1 MELMHKTELDGIPSA
16 MCPFQGRLLVG
27 IQNSLRIYDL
37 GKRKLLRKCEN
48 KQIPNYIVEIN
59 TMGDRIVIS
68 DVQESVH
75 MARYIFQENK
85 IVVFTDDVKPR
96 WMSKFII
103 LDYNTIA
110 GGDKFG
116 TFFVNRVNQELID
129 DLQNDNSA
137 QRFLYEKKHLHGAA
151 HRVINALNLV
161 YKNVRI
167 SCGRLYIFS
176 A

>member
-85 IVVFTDDVKPR
+85 IVVFT
-96 WMSKFII
+96 
-103 LDYNTIA
+103 
-110 GGDKFG
+110 
-116 TFFVNRVNQELID
+116 
-129 DLQNDNSA
+129 
-137 QRFLYEKKHLHGAA
+137 
-151 HRVINALNLV
+151 
-161 YKNVRI
+161 
-167 SCGRLYIFS
+167 
-176 A
+176 